1 MAEEAK
7 NRGATPRTK
16 RTGGSS
22 GAEKEFFL
30 SLDSPVDGE
39 REEKGGD
46 GTRRIPDPLR
56 DRSLE

>member
-7 NRGATPRTK
+7 NRGATPQAK
-16 RTGGSS
+16 RTGGPSD
-22 GAEKEFFL
+22 AERKFFL

-46 GTRRIPDPLR
+46 GARRIPDPLR